1 VRGFEAAPDPAFR
14 DPAFRDPAFRDKV
27 IALVASIPPGRVAS
41 YGQVARLAGPP
52 RGARLIGGILR
63 HAGDTLPWQRVINKD
78 GGISTYKVGAGELQ
92 RALLEAE
99 GVVFGADGRCDLG
112 VYGWEPEESGS

>member
-1 VRGFEAAPDPAFR
+1 MSGFEAAPDPAFR
-14 DPAFRDPAFRDKV
+14 QRV
-27 IALVASIPPGRVAS
+27 LALVKCIPPGRVAT
-41 YGQVARLAGPP
+41 YGQIARLAGQP

-63 HAGDTLPWQRVINKD
+63 HAGDVLPWQRVINKD

-99 GVVFGADGRCDLG
+99 GVRFAADGRCDLG
-112 VYGWEPEESGS
+112 VYGWEPEPEGLLLEP